1 MQVSPS
7 AKSPPSLFV
16 RAVNK
21 SKVTGG
27 IRAEPE
33 RSTPTTAP
41 FAPLTSKPAPR
52 PPEPLTAGTHGAP
65 SIVTPN
71 WKPAIPLH
79 VAIYTKSV
87 SPVLI
92 TSRNVWHM
100 EKVGGRGGASG
111 GQVSQVTGQLSPT
124 IGTAAHKTALVAQPG
139 PRGPTKSGSSA
150 HTGNSGKACPA
161 PSEPSGHA
169 PEGPGGVGGVG
180 SIGVGGGLGDGVSGG
195 GGKLI
200 GGGGKLGG
208 VESGGHSPGTGAQG
222 EKAKISEAPA
232 SDKMMSTRHVSP
244 SGKGE
249 PSLLVIAV
257 SGPFDPTGMS
267 ALPDR
272 STPTTLPFAPLTSK
286 PLPRKPLPLTAG
298 VQGAPSM
305 LIPNWK
311 PATPTHVD
319 R

>member
-1 MQVSPS
+1 MRSVPS
-7 AKSPPSLFV
+7 ETLTYRTALSDD
-16 RAVNK
+16 RY
-21 SKVTGG
+21 
-27 IRAEPE
+27 
-33 RSTPTTAP
+33 RSTQN
-41 FAPLTSKPAPR
+41 
-52 PPEPLTAGTHGAP
+52 
-65 SIVTPN
+65 SI
-71 WKPAIPLH
+71 
-79 VAIYTKSV
+79 
-87 SPVLI
+87 
-92 TSRNVWHM
+92 
-100 EKVGGRGGASG
+100 
-111 GQVSQVTGQLSPT
+111 
-124 IGTAAHKTALVAQPG
+124 
-139 PRGPTKSGSSA
+139 
-150 HTGNSGKACPA
+150 GNSGKACPA

-244 SGKGE
+244 AAKSSISPPPPRPTPTHHQSNDIPSGKGE

-305 LIPNWK
+305 LIPNYSHETLSSGSHEPGEEHNISTHRTYLETRYTHARRQVDVECITSIDDVEK
-311 PATPTHVD
+311 RATAAEREHRRLLWGTSAASFLYIPGQLARSVGRRRHPPFMT
-319 R
+319 RQSPRRTQTRAIGAG